1 MSMFG
6 GGFGGPGAGPGSA
19 PMGGLAGGPRA
30 MGPNVKANEGL
41 PFAGVPPELIAG
53 VQRLEASEPRHP
65 DPRVAFHHR
74 APRTKKKLGM
84 FDLLAGHG
92 GSFAAVVA
100 LVIGETVLL
109 QSGPLLVQVGIDHGV
124 AAGNE
129 RILVIAA
136 VSFVLTVLAGWVVTG
151 ARVRQSGR
159 LAADTVRDLRVRVFT
174 HLQRLSMD
182 YYTSEKAGVT
192 LTRMTSDVESLHQLF
207 NEGLAQFAVQGLTMV
222 IVTVVLFT
230 YDASLAAITL
240 LLVVPF
246 LALLSI
252 WFRRQSDV
260 GFGRQRDTIAAMFG
274 DLSESLNGTRIVTA
288 FNRQDRN
295 IVNHR
300 SFSGRYRDAS
310 DFTGHIAAV
319 YGPATS
325 VVGMVGMAALLLIGG
340 QRVLAGGL
348 SIGVLTAFVLY
359 LNAFFAPVQQLV
371 QLYTNYQQGRAAVV
385 KLGDL
390 LALPPTVAEK
400 EQAAQLPPI
409 QGAIRF
415 DSVFFGYQKSR
426 PVLEKVTLDI
436 APGETVACVGPTGA
450 GKSTLAKLVIRLH
463 DPDAGRILV
472 DGVDLRDVSL
482 SSLRRQIGVVP
493 QEPFMFAG
501 TLRDNI
507 GFARPDATDDEL
519 WTAVDAVGLRELV
532 ERTPLGL
539 DAPLH
544 ERGQSVSSG
553 QRQLLA
559 LARAF
564 LAQPRIVVLDEATS
578 NLDLQSEL
586 MVERAL
592 DRLLDGRTALLIAH
606 RLSTAMRA
614 DRVIVVDGG
623 RIAETG
629 THAEL
634 LAAQGK
640 YATMFETWSHTTASP

>member
-30 MGPNVKANEGL
+30 MGANVKANEGL
-41 PFAGVPPELIAG
+41 PFAGVPQELIAG
-53 VQRLEASEPRHP
+53 VRHLEESEPEHPEPKVTFTQRPPQATKLTMFEILKRHRP
-65 DPRVAFHHR
+65 TF
-74 APRTKKKLGM
+74 
-84 FDLLAGHG
+84 
-92 GSFAAVVA
+92 AVVA
-100 LVIGETVLL
+100 ALVVVETALL
-109 QSGPLLVQVGIDHGV
+109 QSGPLLIQVGIDHGI
-124 AAGNE
+124 AAGDK
-129 RILVIAA
+129 RTLLIAA
-136 VSFVLTVLAGWVVTG
+136 LSFVLTVLAGWVVTG

-159 LAADTVRDLRVRVFT
+159 LAADTMRDLRIRVFA

-182 YYTSEKAGVT
+182 YYTNERAGVT
-192 LTRMTSDVESLHQLF
+192 LTRMTSDIEALQQLF

-222 IVTVVLFT
+222 IVTVVLFS

-246 LALLSI
+246 LAVLSA

-260 GFGRQRDTIAAMFG
+260 AYGQQRDTIAAMFA

-288 FNRQDRN
+288 FNRQDTN

-325 VVGMVGMAALLLIGG
+325 VVGMVGMAMLLLIGG
-340 QRVLAGGL
+340 RRVLGGDL

-371 QLYTNYQQGRAAVV
+371 QLYTNYQQARAAVI

-390 LALPPTVAEK
+390 LCLQPTVPEK
-400 EQAAQLPPI
+400 EQARPLPPI

-426 PVLEKVTLDI
+426 PVLEKVNLHI

-463 DPDAGRILV
+463 DPDSGRVLV

-482 SSLRRQIGVVP
+482 ASLRRQIGVVP

-507 GFARPDATDDEL
+507 GFARPDATEDEL
-519 WTAVDAVGLRELV
+519 WAAVDAVGLRGLV

-578 NLDLQSEL
+578 NLDLQSEV

-592 DRLLDGRTALLIAH
+592 DRLLEGRTALLIAH

-614 DRVIVVDGG
+614 DRIIVVDGG

-634 LAAQGK
+634 LAAQGT
-640 YATMFETWSHTTASP
+640 YAAMFETWITPTGR

>member
-1 MSMFG
+1 
-6 GGFGGPGAGPGSA
+6 GAGPGSA
-19 PMGGLAGGPRA
+19 PMGGMAAGPRA
-30 MGPNVKANEGL
+30 MGAHVKANEGL

-53 VQRLEASEPRHP
+53 VRRLEESEPEHP
-65 DPRVAFHHR
+65 ELEVTFHHR
-74 APRTKKKLGM
+74 APRTTRLSMLEILKRHKLT
-84 FDLLAGHG
+84 
-92 GSFAAVVA
+92 FAIVVV
-100 LVIGETVLL
+100 LVVVETALL
-109 QSGPLLVQVGIDHGV
+109 QSGPLLVQVGIDHGI
-124 AAGNE
+124 AAGDENV
-129 RILVIAA
+129 LVIAA
-136 VSFVLTVLAGWVVTG
+136 LSFVLSVLAGWVVTG

-159 LAADTVRDLRVRVFT
+159 LAADTMRDLRIRVFA

-182 YYTSEKAGVT
+182 YYTNEKAGVT
-192 LTRMTSDVESLHQLF
+192 LTRMTSDIEALQQLF

-246 LALLSI
+246 LIALSL
-252 WFRRQSDV
+252 WFRRQSDI
-260 GFGRQRDTIAAMFG
+260 GYGRQRDTIAAMFA

-288 FNRQDRN
+288 FNRQDTN

-310 DFTGHIAAV
+310 DFTGHIASI

-325 VVGMVGMAALLLIGG
+325 VVGMVGMALLLLIGG
-340 QRVLAGGL
+340 RRVLSGEL

-371 QLYTNYQQGRAAVV
+371 QLYTNYQQARAAVV

-390 LALPPTVAEK
+390 LALQPTVPEK
-400 EQAAQLPPI
+400 ERAAQLPLI
-409 QGAIRF
+409 EGSISF
-415 DSVFFGYQKSR
+415 DSVFFGYHKSR
-426 PVLEKVTLDI
+426 PVLQKVTLHI

-463 DPDAGRILV
+463 DPDAGRVLV

-482 SSLRRQIGVVP
+482 ESLRQQIGVVP

-507 GFARPDATDDEL
+507 GFARPDATEEEL
-519 WTAVDAVGLRELV
+519 WAAVDAVGLRDLV

-578 NLDLQSEL
+578 NLDLQSEV

-592 DRLLDGRTALLIAH
+592 DRLLEGRTALLIAH

-614 DRVIVVDGG
+614 DRIIVVDGG

-629 THAEL
+629 THTEL
-634 LAAQGK
+634 LAAQGR
-640 YATMFETWSHTTASP
+640 YAAMFETWSTAATPTGR